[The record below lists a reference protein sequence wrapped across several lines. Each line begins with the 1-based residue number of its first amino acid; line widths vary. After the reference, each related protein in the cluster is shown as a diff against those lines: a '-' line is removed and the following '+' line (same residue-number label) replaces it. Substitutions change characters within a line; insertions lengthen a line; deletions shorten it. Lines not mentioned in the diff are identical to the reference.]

1 MQEDE
6 QLATDQ
12 QKNRI
17 RALLREL
24 DGSAFR
30 EDALHQMGKRQAS
43 AIIHQLQDVQAEL
56 VGTRQLDM
64 SRLTDLDATAAADGR
79 SAWLIGSALWR
90 W

>member
-17 RALLREL
+17 RALLKEL
-24 DGSAFR
+24 GNSAFR
-30 EDALHQMGKRQAS
+30 EDAQQQLDKRQAS
-43 AIIHQLQDVQAEL
+43 SIIHQLQDVQAEL
-56 VGTRQLDM
+56 VGTRELDM
-64 SRLTDLDATAAADGR
+64 SRLTDLDTAAAADGR